1 MVAIKWSERQTKA
14 HHGKAH
20 YGKAHYDTPWH
31 SKVHHAKAHY
41 VSYHGAVRSTV
52 KAQHTMVRV
61 FMRQLFL
68 FYVESV
74 V

>member
-20 YGKAHYDTPWH
+20 YGTPWH
-31 SKVHHAKAHY
+31 SKVHHGKAHH

-52 KAQHTMVRV
+52 KAQHAMGRL

-68 FYVESV
+68 FYVVESV